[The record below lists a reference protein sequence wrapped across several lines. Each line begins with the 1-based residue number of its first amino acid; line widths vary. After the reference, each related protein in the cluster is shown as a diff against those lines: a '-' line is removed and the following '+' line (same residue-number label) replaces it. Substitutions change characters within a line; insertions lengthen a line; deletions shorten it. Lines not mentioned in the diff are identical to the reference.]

1 MRASQFQRPAQISHG
16 SDATPTVSRGGWRC
30 ERSPRDAR
38 DTRSGTGSDS
48 AYSPGVEAARRSDF
62 RHGGFPKFPLGP
74 GTILED
80 TNMGS
85 RQKNEQKFQGT
96 TCGRVVTPRII
107 GGGVSE
113 YGNHPWQEQRCGG
126 GQCVAPSAVILW
138 YPITWRGPAASVG
151 ADGQYNNDV
160 AVVKVR
166 TPNGRGLNMTRF
178 VTPACLPSSNIRY
191 EPGTRCQVSGW
202 GLTDRLDQ
210 G

>member
-1 MRASQFQRPAQISHG
+1 
-16 SDATPTVSRGGWRC
+16 
-30 ERSPRDAR
+30 
-38 DTRSGTGSDS
+38 
-48 AYSPGVEAARRSDF
+48 
-62 RHGGFPKFPLGP
+62 
-74 GTILED
+74 
-80 TNMGS
+80 MGS

-113 YGNHPWQEQRCGG
+113 YGNHPWQAEIEVSRYGESFVHHCGG
-126 GQCVAPSAVILW
+126 AIISPHHVL
-138 YPITWRGPAASVG
+138 TAAHCLQKGRSRHEYRIKVG
-151 ADGQYNNDV
+151 EHNLMKEDADEQMLEIENWVVHPNFGKDGQYNNDV

-202 GLTDRLDQ
+202 GLTDRLYTVMGLVSWGKSCGKAMQPGVYTDIQ
-210 G
+210 YYIDWIHDVMGRP